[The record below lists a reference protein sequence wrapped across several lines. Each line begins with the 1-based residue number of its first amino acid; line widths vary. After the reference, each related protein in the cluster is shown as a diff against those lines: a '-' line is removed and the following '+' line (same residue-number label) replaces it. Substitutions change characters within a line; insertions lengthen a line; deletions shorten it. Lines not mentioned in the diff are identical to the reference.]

1 MGLVIMSNLEYTI
14 KELTPL
20 LKAGVRRN
28 NLLNK
33 NSPMHDAA
41 KECYDHLLDSN
52 NYLWSDYSKQMNN
65 KLIHNHLN
73 ITSNSGI
80 KEIDTELQSKY
91 DIFCDD
97 GMSFFDD
104 NEKHNYHTNIK
115 LVDSQDKRKLIKYYQ
130 PYFKPTGRI
139 SDLAVIHS
147 ISPVGLVS
155 DNFKRGSANVCYT
168 DLYKDEDLSCN
179 LIIVDVKKNTHLK
192 LNEFFQYKKGLKIFK
207 IIYLVRDNASLRLTR
222 EFDSHNKEECMRIV
236 DSEIIQ
242 FPNSDVQVESRG
254 EGSKN
259 NQDLMFI
266 TAYGDCTTDVK
277 GRYSLEDKNIQSSV
291 VNVHHRGENSLSRI
305 DVRSVLED
313 KSMSTFLGEI
323 KVDKNA
329 IGTDA
334 DLTNKNLLCSKDA
347 TVITEPQLDINT
359 KEIAC
364 SHGCTVSNIDEQEIY
379 YFETKGIDKQ
389 TASNIIKECFLN

>member
-1 MGLVIMSNLEYTI
+1 MSNLEYTI

-20 LKAGVRRN
+20 LKAGVRHN

-33 NSPMHDAA
+33 NSPMHEAA
-41 KECYDHLLDSN
+41 KECYDNLLDSN

-65 KLIHNHLN
+65 KLIHEHLN

-80 KEIDTELQSKY
+80 KEIDSDLQTKH

-97 GMSFFDD
+97 GLSFFDE
-104 NEKHNYHTNIK
+104 NERFNYQTNIK

-147 ISPVGLVS
+147 ISPIGLLS
-155 DNFKRGSANVCYT
+155 DGFRRGSANVCYT

-179 LIIVDVKKNTHLK
+179 LIIVDVKKNTRLE

-207 IIYLVRDNASLRLTR
+207 IIYLVRDNAKLILNRQ
-222 EFDSHNKEECMRIV
+222 FDSYKKEECMRIV

-242 FPNSDVQVESRG
+242 FPNSKLHVESRG

-259 NQDLMFI
+259 TQDLMFI
-266 TAYGDCTTDVK
+266 TAYGDCSTNVK
-277 GRYSLEDKNIQSSV
+277 GRYSLQNNDIQSSV
-291 VNVHHRGENSLSRI
+291 VNVHHRGQNSLSRI

-313 KSMSTFLGEI
+313 QSTSTFLGEI

-364 SHGCTVSNIDEQEIY
+364 SHGCTVSNIDEQDLY

-389 TASNIIKECFLN
+389 TASGIIKECFLN